1 LMFFISSHP
10 AQFSHFHWSF
20 HELTSHH
27 CGETLSYS
35 AKAEAGE
42 VNLSILFGT
51 ICMHPVSCYLVFIS
65 DIYKS
70 GYHQCWQIGNYGY
83 RFSFW
88 ISTLSPRS
96 FRYFKM
102 LMSTGCYIS
111 VLSVLPLL
119 TLPIFFFH
127 SGACC

>member
-1 LMFFISSHP
+1 VPLPALYLTRFAFFFCMSCDFFVSTIIYFLLMFFISSHP

-42 VNLSILFGT
+42 VNLSILFGM
-51 ICMHPVSCYLVFIS
+51 ICMHPVSCYLIFIS

-83 RFSFW
+83 RFSF
-88 ISTLSPRS
+88 
-96 FRYFKM
+96 
-102 LMSTGCYIS
+102 
-111 VLSVLPLL
+111 
-119 TLPIFFFH
+119 
-127 SGACC
+127 